1 MKKFLLVLIVCTL
14 SSVEVCAQGIKTS
27 FSEKVVLSYYVEYS
41 LKQHTFYAG
50 ESVTIHAFKKK
61 GGRYHFI
68 VETEYYATSFNSNK
82 IPFYATEKEL
92 KKLPDALGNESDAL
106 LRRSRQAVEIR
117 LNQYCKKQAL
127 SGKISET
134 IYSPEKFDLVSGTNY
149 KLKKNDTVY
158 VVGRKST
165 SSSDYYAMCGRK
177 FAGIYKVPS
186 TYKFVYGGG
195 VDIRRL
201 PSTDDPDVQRFLT
214 EKQREIEQRRAEAK
228 VEYRRKALNCEIKG
242 IMTGFSP
249 DPMGDI
255 RARYLKGD
263 TTRIIGYSKIGDEH
277 YFALYSDALVGTFKH
292 SWEPK
297 STFKNSDEIE
307 FDLLPPYNDP
317 EVMSFIQEK
326 AAIVDSINEVKRLES
341 LKRLNGFI
349 AERINIYKKYS
360 PFIISDISWTA
371 NSVGGIEVSLGITNC
386 TGQTI
391 KYVTFQGYF
400 INAVGDRCRNEI
412 GGSTTWKARGVGPIG
427 PCPTTADNYYDR
439 VKKCDASYN
448 FDNLTFYTRV
458 AHTFRLSS
466 VTVEYTNG
474 KNITLSGANLNK
486 HVRY

>member
-1 MKKFLLVLIVCTL
+1 MKKFLFVLIVCTL
-14 SSVEVCAQGIKTS
+14 SSVGICAQGIKTS

-61 GGRYHFI
+61 GGRYYFV
-68 VETEYYATSFNSNK
+68 VETEYYATILNCDK

-106 LRRSRQAVEIR
+106 LKKSRQAVEIR

-149 KLKKNDTVY
+149 KLKRNDTVY

-165 SSSDYYAMCGRK
+165 SSSDYYAMYGKK
-177 FAGIYKVPS
+177 FAGIYKIPS
-186 TYKFVYGGG
+186 TYKFVYGG
-195 VDIRRL
+195 VDIKRL
-201 PSTDDPDVQRFLT
+201 PSIDDPEVKRLLA
-214 EKQREIEQRRAEAK
+214 EKQREIEQRRAEAR
-228 VEYRRKALNCEIKG
+228 VEYRRKALNGEIKG
-242 IMTGFSP
+242 IITGFSP

-263 TTRIIGYSKIGDEH
+263 TARIIGYSHIGEEY
-277 YFALYSDALVGTFKH
+277 YFSLCSDYLVGTFKH
-292 SWEPK
+292 SWGPN
-297 STFKNSDEIE
+297 STFKNADDIE
-307 FDLLPPYNDP
+307 FDMLPSYNDP
-317 EVMSFIQEK
+317 EVLSIIQRK
-326 AAIVDSINEVKRLES
+326 AVVVDSLNEIKRLES
-341 LKRLNGFI
+341 LKGLNDFI
-349 AERINIYKKYS
+349 TGRIATYKKS
-360 PFIISDISWTA
+360 TPFIISDISWTA
-371 NSVGGIEVSLGITNC
+371 NSVGGIEVSLSITNC

-400 INAVGDRCRNEI
+400 INAVGDRCRNDI
-412 GGSTTWKARGVGPIG
+412 GGSTIWKARGVGPIG

-439 VKKCDASYN
+439 KNNCGARYS
-448 FDNLTFYTRV
+448 FDDLTFYTRV
-458 AHTFRLSS
+458 ARTFRLSS

-474 KNITLSGANLNK
+474 RKVTLSGANLNK